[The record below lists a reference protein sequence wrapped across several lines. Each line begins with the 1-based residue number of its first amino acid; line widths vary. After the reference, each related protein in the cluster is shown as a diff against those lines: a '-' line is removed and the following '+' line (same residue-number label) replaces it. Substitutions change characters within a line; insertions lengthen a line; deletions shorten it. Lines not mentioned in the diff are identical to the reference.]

1 MAQSYALFKQ
11 LDPYHPLFGAVNCDS
26 GHAFSDGQPGSLPAQ
41 VERTVQVLPY
51 NKQPSLQLSLD
62 IPMLE
67 NYGTSIASHVSDG
80 DKVKGLFQEPK
91 VNCPP
96 NCKMAMLSRFV
107 ALPVSLTRKA
117 SP

>member
-1 MAQSYALFKQ
+1 MGEIRPKRCEGRELTKDQ
-11 LDPYHPLFGAVNCDS
+11 LAGT
-26 GHAFSDGQPGSLPAQ
+26 LPAQ
-41 VERTVQVLPY
+41 AERTVQVLPY

-62 IPMLE
+62 VPMLE

-96 NCKMAMLSRFV
+96 NCTKQCFLELLRCQSH
-107 ALPVSLTRKA
+107 
-117 SP
+117 